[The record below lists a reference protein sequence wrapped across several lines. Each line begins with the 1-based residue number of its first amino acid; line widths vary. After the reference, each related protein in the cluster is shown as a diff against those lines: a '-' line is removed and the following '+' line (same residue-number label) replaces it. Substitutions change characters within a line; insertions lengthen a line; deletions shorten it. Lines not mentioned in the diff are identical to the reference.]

1 MQCCFLAFWLC
12 SFACGRAFL
21 DDEMSLCLCLWLA
34 NTKTWFS
41 PSPTVFFFLVLIF
54 FYYNWIVFWS
64 CFFTVVFL
72 APLARPFSGAVCSFR
87 LLLLAPLYP
96 KCNPLSL
103 CFFAALLLSFLLS
116 CWTCWSC
123 CLFFL
128 ATLRSN
134 TCPTM
139 PPVSCRAP
147 FCPLFSSFCSK
158 TLIRTLST
166 HMRPLKPSSR
176 ARTWLCLWWCL
187 FVFLRGC
194 WPHCVCPC
202 DCDCACWWVCTC
214 FLCLF
219 RCFWLNYMLAYVF
232 VCVVRVCVCVCVCL
246 YFGQS
251 TCISITCTDHAC
263 LN

>member
-41 PSPTVFFFLVLIF
+41 PSPAVFFFLVLIF

-72 APLARPFSGAVCSFR
+72 APSARPFSGAVCSFR

-139 PPVSCRAP
+139 PPLCPVVPRFVHFFLPSVQKHSYAPYQPTCAHWNPLHEHAHDYVCGGVCSC
-147 FCPLFSSFCSK
+147 F
-158 TLIRTLST
+158 
-166 HMRPLKPSSR
+166 
-176 ARTWLCLWWCL
+176 
-187 FVFLRGC
+187 
-194 WPHCVCPC
+194 
-202 DCDCACWWVCTC
+202 
-214 FLCLF
+214 
-219 RCFWLNYMLAYVF
+219 
-232 VCVVRVCVCVCVCL
+232 CVVVDHTACVRVIVIALAGGSVLVFCVYLGVSGWTTCL
-246 YFGQS
+246 HMCSYV
-251 TCISITCTDHAC
+251 
-263 LN
+263 